1 MGIIERKERE
11 KEMRREDIIDA
22 AQEIFFTKGLA
33 TATMD
38 EIAEKAELS
47 KGTLY
52 LYYKSKEDLY
62 LAVAMRGSDLMY
74 KMFVEATP
82 PEKPILQRITDLG
95 EAYFEFFKRHRDYF
109 RMYQYLE
116 NSQLHK
122 QVSQDMLSTCAN
134 HDSKIWRLVIDLIQQ
149 GIAEGL
155 LDADVDPAQASI
167 ILWSSGNGLMRQ
179 MDRDDTYWKEHMKV
193 DLEATMRK
201 SYQLILEG
209 MMTKKGKTKYQTLLH
224 VKGTEAS

>member
-11 KEMRREDIIDA
+11 KEMRREEIIDA

-33 TATMD
+33 SATMD

-62 LAVAMRGSDLMY
+62 LAVAMRGSDIMY
-74 KMFVEATP
+74 SLFVEATTP
-82 PEKPILQRITDLG
+82 DKPILQRIADLG
-95 EAYFEFFKRHRDYF
+95 EAYFEFFRKHRDYF

-122 QVSQDMLSTCAN
+122 QVSQDMLSYCAN
-134 HDSKIWRLVIDLIQQ
+134 HDSKIWKLVMDLIKQ
-149 GIAEGL
+149 GVDEGL
-155 LDADVDPAQASI
+155 LEADLDPAQAAI

-179 MDRDDTYWKEHMKV
+179 IDRDDLYWKEHMKV

-209 MMTKKGKTKYQTLLH
+209 MMTKKGKLKNQTVKH
-224 VKGTEAS
+224 VKETTAS

>member
-11 KEMRREDIIDA
+11 KEMRREEIIDA

-33 TATMD
+33 SATMD

-74 KMFVEATP
+74 KLFTEATQTERP
-82 PEKPILQRITDLG
+82 TLQRIEDLG

-122 QVSQDMLSTCAN
+122 QVSQDMLLICAN
-134 HDSKIWRLVIDLIQQ
+134 HDSKIWRLVMDLIQQ
-149 GIAEGL
+149 GVNEGL
-155 LDADVDPAQASI
+155 LDADIDPAQAAI

-179 MDRDDTYWKEHMKV
+179 IDRDDTYWKEHMKV

-209 MMTKKGKTKYQTLLH
+209 MMTKKGKTKYQAQKQ
-224 VKGTEAS
+224 VKETAVS